1 MGKSNEK
8 ELPQQSTKQF
18 LTVIEAAQ
26 ILRISRRTVYNLINR
41 GLIQTIRITPRM
53 TRISMSELLRLV
65 GAEDNEV
72 VTERS
77 SSFPSVPYSGET
89 DEVAAKPETGS
100 TNKTAKCRKTPKAG
114 EKAPEGVTHDT
125 HYTMAEV
132 LSKFGIKYGRFYE
145 VRNRYRLQSVHA
157 WGTTAFKKEEVEEAI
172 AKYNEEMG
180 RDTKEAYYTC
190 FDIMQKFGLSKTQ
203 VRRFAEAH
211 GVRIKKAKGGQSNL
225 YLKADWDAARKKAA
239 QKSVCVKPKRD

>member
-1 MGKSNEK
+1 
-8 ELPQQSTKQF
+8 
-18 LTVIEAAQ
+18 
-26 ILRISRRTVYNLINR
+26 
-41 GLIQTIRITPRM
+41 
-53 TRISMSELLRLV
+53 MSELLRLV

-157 WGTTAFKKEEVEEAI
+157 WGTTAFRKEDVEEAI

-190 FDIMQKFGLSKTQ
+190 FDIMQKFGLGKTQ

-239 QKSVCVKPKRD
+239 QKSICVKPKRD